1 MHEFSLAADIVEIVT
16 NALGNAK
23 KKQATSITLQIGDLS
38 GVEKEALYTALE
50 SLMQT
55 PELKGAEIVTEEV
68 PGSAQCSECKADFEL
83 NDLLAPCPECGSF
96 FKDITGGKEFNVLS
110 IDAE

>member
-16 NALGNAK
+16 NAAQNAEK
-23 KKQATSITLQIGDLS
+23 EKVSSITLQIGDLS
-38 GVEKEALYTALE
+38 GVEKDALYTALE

-55 PELKGAEIVTEEV
+55 PMLNAAEIITKTVA
-68 PGSAQCSECKADFEL
+68 GKAKCSECQTEFEL
-83 NDLLAPCPECGSF
+83 SDLFAPCPKCEGF
-96 FKDITGGKEFNVLS
+96 FKDIIGGKEFNVLS